1 MEDLEER
8 ILQYPTLSRA
18 ERQAVEERVAE
29 RPEQAALLADVK
41 ALDRLLGAAR
51 PVETPRGPGDLNE
64 EGRARC
70 LHALSGESADP
81 AAHLEAWARDPAEE
95 DSGAR
100 NDEQSNAGKDGSS
113 ARPPEPAAGRPA
125 RRSEEA
131 GPSAD
136 DEARSTSRWRYAR
149 YVAVAAGVVLV
160 LYGALWAASR
170 FSQSPMERL
179 ARVEG
184 ERLSVEGYGRMR
196 EGGSPADT
204 AASASLDERYLR
216 GLRTLRD
223 ARTAPLGLFPRY
235 EAEPLRRATRTFR
248 AVAREA
254 EAESFVQLEA
264 LFFLGKARLA
274 RGDRAGAT
282 RAFRRVVAG
291 GGRLAPE
298 AQEILGTLH
307 EEAAYDGPPG
317 AGG

>member
-70 LHALSGESADP
+70 LHALGGESADP
-81 AAHLEAWARDPAEE
+81 TAHLEARARDPAEE
-95 DSGAR
+95 DSGAGD
-100 NDEQSNAGKDGSS
+100 DEQSNAEEGSRPVPES
-113 ARPPEPAAGRPA
+113 ATGRPA
-125 RRSEEA
+125 RRSDETR
-131 GPSAD
+131 PSAD

-196 EGGSPADT
+196 GGGSPADT

-317 AGG
+317 GGG